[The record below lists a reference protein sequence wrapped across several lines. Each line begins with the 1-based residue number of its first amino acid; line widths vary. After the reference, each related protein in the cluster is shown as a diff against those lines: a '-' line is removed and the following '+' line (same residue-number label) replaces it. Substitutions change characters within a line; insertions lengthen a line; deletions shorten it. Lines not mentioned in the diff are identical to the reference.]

1 MQKINK
7 ILPLLLAGTLTAC
20 GGSSDPAPT
29 VDDAEPGLGHDVT
42 QVPSAAVAFYVPKFV
57 DTSGTLAVT
66 QVSSMETQQFTVND
80 LNQMTISLD
89 AGVVY
94 QFEFSPSSEQA
105 LCPRKLGCGRALR
118 DDPNDLNGNEEI
130 DLGEPVSANVTY
142 SLAAKPIAGQNQLY
156 FSSYATLLSESQLDS
171 TVLSLTNT
179 PIYHLSHSRI
189 NQSLQAEYAA
199 RAFTYAD
206 IMRQLNIEGRQD
218 DEIPPLAD
226 AFELAYKHSD
236 NTLWQSY
243 IDEVNQYFIETLLDE
258 KDSTLFSN
266 VVDQVLLIANEA
278 LQLQDM
284 VTLADSGTVF
294 NNDLLDHFRDSLG
307 VVRLQEEKY
316 SDELDTRL
324 GEVEALVADEVVQE
338 SFLAL
343 SEAVYNV
350 VDAVSPARNS
360 EPGNY
365 QVDDLDIVYT
375 TEPLFNWRVTGL
387 NRGFEVS
394 MDVTM
399 SEWRKSPTLGD
410 RIAGS
415 GIVSVRKGDVSLEAD
430 LNDIFLLFDGSIDD
444 DNLQTATGTSRFAGK
459 ITLQTAAS
467 TTKADLRLRL
477 DRVMSPS
484 NSVESILANL
494 RVRGDFETANQL
506 TPVTLYATERS
517 PFEFDT
523 SLDLAFGLHVDFDL
537 KGGPDFQLQ
546 LAVDDPSNVTNL
558 NSAEISYLLGGRVMQ
573 LDVRRSGDN
582 NNIVAQ
588 GKDGYWLDIKQ
599 KGRNFTGG
607 YYYGDQQI
615 GDVKT
620 VRGIPGVLF
629 PDGSF
634 ESLF

>member
-7 ILPLLLAGTLTAC
+7 ILPLLLAGILSAC

-29 VDDAEPGLGHDVT
+29 VDDAEPGFGHDVT
-42 QVPSAAVAFYVPKFV
+42 QIPSASVAFYVPKFV
-57 DTSGTLAVT
+57 DTSGTLSVT
-66 QVSSMETQQFTVND
+66 QVSSRETQQFTVND
-80 LNQMTISLD
+80 LNEMTITLD
-89 AGVVY
+89 SGVVY
-94 QFEFSPSSEQA
+94 QFEFSPSSEQVF
-105 LCPRKLGCGRALR
+105 CPRKLGCGRALR

-130 DLGEPVSANVTY
+130 DFGEPVSANVSY
-142 SLAAKPIAGQNQLY
+142 SLAAKPVAGQNQLY
-156 FSSYATLLSESQLDS
+156 FSSYATLLSDSQLDS

-179 PIYHLSHSRI
+179 PVYHLSHSRI

-199 RAFTYAD
+199 QAFTSAD
-206 IMRQLNIEGRQD
+206 IMRQLNIQGRQD
-218 DEIPPLAD
+218 DEISPLAD
-226 AFELAYKHSD
+226 AFDLAYKHSD
-236 NTLWQSY
+236 STLWQSY
-243 IDEVNQYFIETLLDE
+243 IDQVNEYFIETLLDE
-258 KDSTLFSN
+258 KDSTLFSS
-266 VVDQVLLIANEA
+266 VVDQVLLTANEA

-284 VTLADSGTVF
+284 VTLKDSDTVF

-316 SDELDTRL
+316 SDELDTKLR
-324 GEVEALVADEVVQE
+324 EIESVVSDDVVQE

-343 SEAVYNV
+343 AEAVYNV
-350 VDAVSPARNS
+350 VDNVSPARNS

-365 QVDDLDIVYT
+365 QVDDLDVVYT
-375 TEPLFNWRVTGL
+375 TDPLFNWQVTGF

-399 SEWRKSPTLGD
+399 SEWRKSPILGD
-410 RIAGS
+410 RIVGV
-415 GIVSVRKGDVSLEAD
+415 GVVSVRKGDVSLEAD
-430 LNDIFLLFDGSIDD
+430 LNDIFLLFDGSIDG
-444 DNLQTATGTSRFAGK
+444 DNLQTATGTSHFAGEV
-459 ITLQTAAS
+459 TLQTAAS
-467 TTKADLRLRL
+467 MTKADLRLHL
-477 DRVMSPS
+477 DRVRSPG
-484 NSVESILANL
+484 NSVESIIANL
-494 RVRGDFETANQL
+494 RLRGDFETVNQV
-506 TPVTLYATERS
+506 TPVALYAAEQS
-517 PFEFDT
+517 PYEFDT
-523 SLDLAFGLHVDFDL
+523 ALDLAFGLHVDFDL

-546 LAVDDPSNVTNL
+546 LAADPNNFTNL
-558 NSAEISYLLGGRVMQ
+558 NSAEISYVVGGRVMQ

-620 VRGIPGVLF
+620 VRGVPGVLF

>member
-7 ILPLLLAGTLTAC
+7 ILPLLLAGILSAC

-29 VDDAEPGLGHDVT
+29 VDDAEPGFGHDVT
-42 QVPSAAVAFYVPKFV
+42 QIPSASVAFYVPKFV
-57 DTSGTLAVT
+57 DTSGTLSVT
-66 QVSSMETQQFTVND
+66 QISSRETQQFTVND
-80 LNQMTISLD
+80 LNEMTITLNS
-89 AGVVY
+89 GVVY
-94 QFEFSPSSEQA
+94 QFEFSPSSEQVF
-105 LCPRKLGCGRALR
+105 CPRKLGCGRALR

-130 DLGEPVSANVTY
+130 DFGEPVSANVSY
-142 SLAAKPIAGQNQLY
+142 SLAAKPVAGQNQLY
-156 FSSYATLLSESQLDS
+156 FSSYATLLSDSQLDS

-179 PIYHLSHSRI
+179 PVYHLSHSRI

-199 RAFTYAD
+199 QAFTSAD
-206 IMRQLNIEGRQD
+206 IMRQLNIQGRQD
-218 DEIPPLAD
+218 DEISPLAD
-226 AFELAYKHSD
+226 AFDLAYKHSD
-236 NTLWQSY
+236 STLWQSY
-243 IDEVNQYFIETLLDE
+243 IDQVNEYFIETLLDE
-258 KDSTLFSN
+258 KDSTLFSS
-266 VVDQVLLIANEA
+266 VVDQVLLTANEA

-284 VTLADSGTVF
+284 VTLKDSDTVF

-316 SDELDTRL
+316 SDELDTKLR
-324 GEVEALVADEVVQE
+324 EIESVVSDDVVQE

-343 SEAVYNV
+343 AEAVYNV
-350 VDAVSPARNS
+350 VDNVSPARNS

-365 QVDDLDIVYT
+365 QVDDLDVVYT
-375 TEPLFNWRVTGL
+375 TDPLFNWQVTGF

-399 SEWRKSPTLGD
+399 SEWRKSPILGD
-410 RIAGS
+410 RIVGV
-415 GIVSVRKGDVSLEAD
+415 GVVSVRKGDVSLEAD
-430 LNDIFLLFDGSIDD
+430 LNDIFLLFDGSIDG
-444 DNLQTATGTSRFAGK
+444 DNLQTATGTSHFAGEV
-459 ITLQTAAS
+459 TLQTAAS
-467 TTKADLRLRL
+467 MTKADLRLHL
-477 DRVMSPS
+477 DRVRSPG
-484 NSVESILANL
+484 NSVESIIANL
-494 RVRGDFETANQL
+494 RLRGDFETVNQV
-506 TPVTLYATERS
+506 TPVALYAAEQS
-517 PFEFDT
+517 PYEFDT
-523 SLDLAFGLHVDFDL
+523 ALDLAFGLHVDFDL

-546 LAVDDPSNVTNL
+546 LAADPNNFTNL
-558 NSAEISYLLGGRVMQ
+558 NSAEISYLVGGRVMQ

-620 VRGIPGVLF
+620 VRGVPGVLF

>member
-7 ILPLLLAGTLTAC
+7 ILPLLLAGILSAC

-29 VDDAEPGLGHDVT
+29 VDDAEPGFGHDVT
-42 QVPSAAVAFYVPKFV
+42 QVPSASVAFYVPKFV
-57 DTSGTLAVT
+57 DTSGTLSVT
-66 QVSSMETQQFTVND
+66 QISSRETQQFTVND
-80 LNQMTISLD
+80 LNEMTITLD
-89 AGVVY
+89 SGVVY
-94 QFEFSPSSEQA
+94 QFEFRPSSEQVF
-105 LCPRKLGCGRALR
+105 CPRKLGCGRALR

-130 DLGEPVSANVTY
+130 DFGEPVSANVSY
-142 SLAAKPIAGQNQLY
+142 SLAAKPVAGQNQLY
-156 FSSYATLLSESQLDS
+156 FSSYATLLSDSQLDS

-179 PIYHLSHSRI
+179 PVYHLSHSRI

-199 RAFTYAD
+199 QAFTSAD
-206 IMRQLNIEGRQD
+206 IMRQLNIQGRQD
-218 DEIPPLAD
+218 DEISPLAD
-226 AFELAYKHSD
+226 AFDLAYKHSD
-236 NTLWQSY
+236 STLWQSY
-243 IDEVNQYFIETLLDE
+243 IDQVNEYFIETLLDE
-258 KDSTLFSN
+258 KDSTLFSS
-266 VVDQVLLIANEA
+266 VVDQVLLTANEA

-284 VTLADSGTVF
+284 VTLKDSDTVF
-294 NNDLLDHFRDSLG
+294 NNELLDHFRDSLG

-316 SDELDTRL
+316 SDELDTKLR
-324 GEVEALVADEVVQE
+324 EIESVVSDDVVQE

-343 SEAVYNV
+343 AEAVYNV
-350 VDAVSPARNS
+350 VDNVSPARNS

-365 QVDDLDIVYT
+365 QVDDLDVVYT
-375 TEPLFNWRVTGL
+375 TDPLFNWQVTGF

-399 SEWRKSPTLGD
+399 SEWRKSPILGD
-410 RIAGS
+410 RIVGV
-415 GIVSVRKGDVSLEAD
+415 GVVSVRKGDVSLEAD
-430 LNDIFLLFDGSIDD
+430 LNDIFLLFDGSIDG
-444 DNLQTATGTSRFAGK
+444 DNLQTATGTSHFAGEV
-459 ITLQTAAS
+459 TLQTAAS
-467 TTKADLRLRL
+467 MTKADLRLHL
-477 DRVMSPS
+477 DRVRSPG
-484 NSVESILANL
+484 NSVESIIANL
-494 RVRGDFETANQL
+494 RLRGDFETVNQV
-506 TPVTLYATERS
+506 TPVALYAAEQS
-517 PFEFDT
+517 PYEFDT
-523 SLDLAFGLHVDFDL
+523 ALDLAFGLHVDFDL

-546 LAVDDPSNVTNL
+546 LAADPNNFTNL
-558 NSAEISYLLGGRVMQ
+558 NSAEISYLVGGRVMQ

-620 VRGIPGVLF
+620 VRGVPGVLF

>member
-7 ILPLLLAGTLTAC
+7 ILPLLLTGILSAC

-29 VDDAEPGLGHDVT
+29 VDDAEPGFGHDVT
-42 QVPSAAVAFYVPKFV
+42 QVPSASVAFYVPKFV
-57 DTSGTLAVT
+57 DTSGTLSVT
-66 QVSSMETQQFTVND
+66 QISSRETQQFTVND
-80 LNQMTISLD
+80 LNEMTITLD
-89 AGVVY
+89 SGVVY
-94 QFEFSPSSEQA
+94 QFEFSPSSEQVF
-105 LCPRKLGCGRALR
+105 CPRELGCGRALR

-130 DLGEPVSANVTY
+130 DFGEPVSANVSY
-142 SLAAKPIAGQNQLY
+142 SLAAKPVAGQNQLY
-156 FSSYATLLSESQLDS
+156 FSSYATLLSDSQLDS

-179 PIYHLSHSRI
+179 PVYHLSHSRI

-199 RAFTYAD
+199 QAFTSAD
-206 IMRQLNIEGRQD
+206 IMRQLNIQGRQD
-218 DEIPPLAD
+218 DEISPLAD
-226 AFELAYKHSD
+226 AFDLAYKHSD
-236 NTLWQSY
+236 STLWQSY
-243 IDEVNQYFIETLLDE
+243 IDQVNEYFIETLLDE
-258 KDSTLFSN
+258 KDSTLFSS
-266 VVDQVLLIANEA
+266 VVDQVLLTANEA

-284 VTLADSGTVF
+284 VTLKDSDTVF

-316 SDELDTRL
+316 SDELDTKLR
-324 GEVEALVADEVVQE
+324 EIESVVSDDVVQE

-343 SEAVYNV
+343 AEAVYNV
-350 VDAVSPARNS
+350 VDNVSPARNS

-365 QVDDLDIVYT
+365 QIDDLDVVYT
-375 TEPLFNWRVTGL
+375 TDPLFNWQVTGF

-399 SEWRKSPTLGD
+399 SEWRKSPILGD
-410 RIAGS
+410 RIVGV
-415 GIVSVRKGDVSLEAD
+415 GVVSVRKGDVSLEAD
-430 LNDIFLLFDGSIDD
+430 LNDIFLLFDGSIDG
-444 DNLQTATGTSRFAGK
+444 DNLQTATGTSHFAGEV
-459 ITLQTAAS
+459 TLQTAAS
-467 TTKADLRLRL
+467 MTKADLRLHL
-477 DRVMSPS
+477 DRVRSPG
-484 NSVESILANL
+484 NSVESIIANL
-494 RVRGDFETANQL
+494 RLRGDFETVNQV
-506 TPVTLYATERS
+506 TPVALYAAEQS
-517 PFEFDT
+517 PYEFDT
-523 SLDLAFGLHVDFDL
+523 ALDLAFGLHVDFDL
-537 KGGPDFQLQ
+537 KGGSDFQLQ
-546 LAVDDPSNVTNL
+546 LAADPNNFTNL
-558 NSAEISYLLGGRVMQ
+558 NSAEISYLVGGRVMQ

-620 VRGIPGVLF
+620 VRGVPGVLF

>member
-1 MQKINK
+1 MQKINR

-29 VDDAEPGLGHDVT
+29 VNDIEPGLGHDVT
-42 QVPSAAVAFYVPKFV
+42 QVPSASVAFYVPEFV

-66 QVSSMETQQFTVND
+66 QISSNETQQFTVND
-80 LNQMTISLD
+80 LNQMTVTLD
-89 AGVVY
+89 TGVLY
-94 QFEFSPSSEQA
+94 QFEFSPNVERA

-118 DDPNDLNGNEEI
+118 DDPNDINGNEEI
-130 DLGEPVSANVTY
+130 DFGEPVSASVSY

-156 FSSYATLLSESQLDS
+156 FSSYATLLSESKLDS

-199 RAFTYAD
+199 NAFTYAD
-206 IMRQLNIEGRQD
+206 IMRQLNIQGSQD
-218 DEIPPLAD
+218 DEILPLAD
-226 AFELAYKHSD
+226 AFQLAYQQSD
-236 NTLWQSY
+236 YTLWQSY
-243 IDEVNQYFIETLLDE
+243 IDEVNQYFMETLLDE
-258 KDSTLFSN
+258 KDSVLFSS

-284 VTLADSGTVF
+284 VALEDSGIVF
-294 NNDLLDHFRDSLG
+294 NNDLLNHFRDSLG

-316 SDELDTRL
+316 RDELDVKL
-324 GEVEALVADEVVQE
+324 KEIESVVSDDIVQN

-343 SEAVYNV
+343 AEAVYDV
-350 VDAVSPARNS
+350 VNNVSPARNS

-365 QVDDLDIVYT
+365 QVGELDIVYT
-375 TEPLFNWRVTGL
+375 TDSSFSWRVTGS
-387 NRGFEVS
+387 NREFEVS
-394 MDVTM
+394 MDVTS

-410 RIAGS
+410 RISAS
-415 GIVSVRKGDVSLEAD
+415 GVVSVRKGDVSLEAD
-430 LNDIFLLFDGSIDD
+430 LSDIFLLFDGSVDE
-444 DNLQTATGTSRFAGK
+444 DNLQSATGTSRFAGK
-459 ITLQTAAS
+459 VTLQTAES
-467 TTKADLRLRL
+467 TTKADMRLRL
-477 DRVMSPS
+477 NRVLSPS
-484 NSVESILANL
+484 ESVESIIANL
-494 RVRGDFETANQL
+494 RLRGDFETVNQV
-506 TPVTLYATERS
+506 TPVTLYAAEQS

-523 SLDLAFGLHVDFDL
+523 MLDLVFGIHVDFDL

-546 LAVDDPSNVTNL
+546 LAADPDNFTNL
-558 NSAEISYLLGGRVMQ
+558 NSAEIAYLLGGKVMQ

-588 GKDGYWLDIKQ
+588 GKDGYWLDVKQ

-607 YYYGDQQI
+607 YYYGDQLI